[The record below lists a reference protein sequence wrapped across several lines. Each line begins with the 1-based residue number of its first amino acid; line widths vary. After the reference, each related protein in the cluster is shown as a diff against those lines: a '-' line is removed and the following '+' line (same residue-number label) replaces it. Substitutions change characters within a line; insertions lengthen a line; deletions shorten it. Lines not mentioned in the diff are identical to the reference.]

1 VCPTFETP
9 LTPGPECLLR
19 WPSRAGPESRGDA
32 VFRTWHATVLAA
44 VPVPSQALRTKTA
57 CKRSTSRATAEVA
70 HHLGNTAAVAR
81 RSYIDPRVIDRFSS
95 GVTISVATMLV
106 DDAFGADTRAQTAV
120 EHAVI
125 DPLRGDLD
133 SPVVDQIS

>member
-1 VCPTFETP
+1 MCPTFETP
-9 LTPGPECLLR
+9 LTPRPECLLR

-32 VFRTWHATVLAA
+32 VFRTWQATVLA
-44 VPVPSQALRTKTA
+44 
-57 CKRSTSRATAEVA
+57 VA

-106 DDAFGADTRAQTAV
+106 DDAFGADTRTQTGV

-125 DPLRGDLD
+125 DLLRRDLD